1 MNYLQ
6 EIGISFLGRIPYL
19 LAWLVA
25 IVFAVVMV
33 RRNGGKPEKLLV
45 AGCSL
50 MLFNQLVMPFLGGL
64 ARWMVYEQETSIAA
78 LGYIVSLPSGILSM
92 AGIICLVYAFWV
104 KFKTDKPKVKEPE
117 KQE

>member
-33 RRNGGKPEKLLV
+33 RRSGGKAEKLLL

-50 MLFNQLVMPFLGGL
+50 MFFNQLVMPFLGGL
-64 ARWMVYEQETSIAA
+64 ARWMVYEQEKPVAA
-78 LGYIVSLPSGILSM
+78 LGYVVSLPTAILGM
-92 AGIICLVYAFWV
+92 AGIMCLVYAFWV
-104 KFKTDKPKVKEPE
+104 KFKTNNSVVGKPASKE
-117 KQE
+117 